1 MSASTRTLLRVLPI
15 SVALALP
22 LIASELF
29 LRSRFGDTPY
39 VPGPRLLAVQSQLAL
54 HPDVGF
60 LWKGDIDVSD
70 GVLLPWNDQ
79 IAEPLSTD
87 PDGFRNHPRAI
98 AWRSEGRRVNV
109 IGLGDSFVHDAAYR
123 FHDLFGQ
130 RGLFYYN
137 MAMHRH
143 SPPQYNRILEA
154 YAAPQR
160 PDWVVY
166 GVFENDFREAI
177 DFEQWRASGRD
188 WFSYHS
194 GTWAGPPVGAS
205 AWVRGVRRLL
215 PGAYGFTRSLTS
227 ASRRRREQGR
237 WEQEIPGNVVSYV
250 LSGAEIARAHGIRL
264 LLVLIPAKTTLL
276 GGASEESRLVDGLL
290 DGLDGAGLSIVDLR
304 STFADPAR
312 NPESLY
318 YRIDAHWNAEGMRV
332 AGEAILEAL
341 AGAPDGEPG
350 RGSDQGFAPDSPQ
363 RDVLQAPKPSSM
375 ADISDSDRPTVKV
388 QGRYSNRTRVSPAGS
403 ATARKL

>member
-1 MSASTRTLLRVLPI
+1 MSASIRTLLRVLPI

-22 LIASELF
+22 WVAAEVF

-79 IAEPLSTD
+79 IVEPLSTD

-154 YAAPQR
+154 YAVPQR

-177 DFEQWRASGRD
+177 DFEQWRASGLD

-194 GTWAGPPVGAS
+194 GSWAGPPVGAS
-205 AWVRGVRRLL
+205 AWLRGVRRLL

-264 LLVLIPAKTTLL
+264 LLVLIPGKTTVLS
-276 GGASEESRLVDGLL
+276 GTSDESRLVDRLI
-290 DGLDGAGLSIVDLR
+290 DGLDGADLSILDLR
-304 STFADPAR
+304 STFADPGR

-341 AGAPDGEPG
+341 AGAPDGELG

-363 RDVLQAPKPSSM
+363 RDVLQAPKPSNM